1 MKRVLAVLAM
11 SVAFA
16 GSLPAQTKIEQVVA
30 RVNSDIIL
38 KSEVDR
44 ELELRR
50 LRMVEQ
56 GLDATQ
62 IAAAMPEQERTVVRD
77 LIDKALLLQV
87 AKEAGLNA
95 DLDVLKTMEQLR
107 TERGFAT
114 MEDLEK
120 AIIKDYGDLE
130 EFKNDIRTEYLTRQV
145 IEHEVYGRIVVTNE
159 EMRKYYDEH
168 QKEFDKP
175 AGVRLAEITVLVDR
189 RLPDQ
194 VATQRK
200 KIEEALAA
208 IKKGDDFAEVA
219 QKYSE
224 VSSADKGGDVG
235 FIAGDLKEQTNEQVA
250 NALEGVE
257 KGQTTGI
264 VEFDDAL
271 IIFKVTDKHNGGI
284 LSFELAQSAIWN
296 ALMSQVAPDKVREFL
311 TRLRDDGFV
320 DVKEGFV
327 DVGAKAKAGKTA
339 AATP

>member
-11 SVAFA
+11 SVTFA

-38 KSEVDR
+38 KSEVER

-50 LRMVEQ
+50 LRMTEQ
-56 GLDATQ
+56 GMDATQ

-107 TERGFAT
+107 TERSFAT

-145 IEHEVYGRIVVTNE
+145 IEHEVYGRIIVTNE

-175 AGVRLAEITVLVDR
+175 AGVRLSEITVLVDR

-250 NALEGVE
+250 KALEGIE
-257 KGQTTGI
+257 KGQTTDI

-271 IIFKVTDKHNGGI
+271 IIFKVTDKHNGDI

-320 DVKEGFV
+320 EVKEGFV

>member
-11 SVAFA
+11 TVVGAS
-16 GSLPAQTKIEQVVA
+16 SLWAQNKIEQVVA
-30 RVNSDIIL
+30 RVNSDVIL
-38 KSEVDR
+38 KSDVDR

-50 LRMVEQ
+50 LKMVEQ
-56 GLDATQ
+56 GADPAQITQ
-62 IAAAMPEQERTVVRD
+62 AMAEQTKTVVRD

-87 AKEAGLNA
+87 AKEAGLSA

-107 TERGFAT
+107 TERKFAT

-120 AIIKDYGDLE
+120 AIIKDYGDLD

-145 IEHEVYGRIVVTNE
+145 IEHEVYGRIVITNE
-159 EMRKYYDEH
+159 EMHKYYDEH

-175 AGVRLAEITVLVDR
+175 AGVRISEITVLIDR

-208 IKKGDDFAEVA
+208 LKKGDDFAEVA

-224 VSSADKGGDVG
+224 VSSAEKGGDVG

-250 NALEGVE
+250 KALEGLE
-257 KGQTTGI
+257 KNQTTDI
-264 VEFDDAL
+264 VEFNDAF
-271 IIFKVTDKHNGGI
+271 IIFKLTDKHSGGI
-284 LSFELAQSAIWN
+284 LSFELAQSYIWN
-296 ALMSQVAPDKVREFL
+296 ELMGKVAPDKVREFL
-311 TRLRDDGFV
+311 TKLRDDAFV
-320 DVKEGFV
+320 QVKEGFE
-327 DVGAKAKAGKTA
+327 DTGARRKAAKTA
-339 AATP
+339 SATP